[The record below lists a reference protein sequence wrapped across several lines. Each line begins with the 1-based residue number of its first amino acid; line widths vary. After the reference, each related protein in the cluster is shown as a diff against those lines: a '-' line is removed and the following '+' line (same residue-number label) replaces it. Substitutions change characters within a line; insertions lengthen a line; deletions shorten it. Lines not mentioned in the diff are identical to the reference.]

1 MTVRADY
8 DIIFIVKKFKNYIF
22 FRILYNYE
30 YNLIYKMYLIK
41 YFDERRS
48 GIRKT
53 VNLQKTKERYI
64 HMKKML
70 FISTIVLSFLLC
82 SCGSNYDSEKDE
94 SYYDDSSSY
103 SSYSDDYDSS
113 YDLNDDD
120 DDYKSYGSYGD
131 SYSSGDDDS
140 DGYSYDS
147 DDYYYSSNDKDGN
160 GKLSDEEFQNAVGDY
175 LDDIMGN

>member
-1 MTVRADY
+1 
-8 DIIFIVKKFKNYIF
+8 
-22 FRILYNYE
+22 
-30 YNLIYKMYLIK
+30 
-41 YFDERRS
+41 
-48 GIRKT
+48 
-53 VNLQKTKERYI
+53 
-64 HMKKML
+64 MKKIL

-82 SCGSNYDSEKDE
+82 SCGSNYDSGKDK

-103 SSYSDDYDSS
+103 SSS
-113 YDLNDDD
+113 
-120 DDYKSYGSYGD
+120 
-131 SYSSGDDDS
+131 DDDS

>member
-8 DIIFIVKKFKNYIF
+8 DIIFLVKKFKNYIF
-22 FRILYNYE
+22 FRILYNHK
-30 YNLIYKMYLIK
+30 YNLIYRMYLIK
-41 YFDERRS
+41 YFEERRS

-53 VNLQKTKERYI
+53 VNLQKTKGRYI
-64 HMKKML
+64 HMKKIL

-82 SCGSNYDSEKDE
+82 SCGSNYDSGKDK

-103 SSYSDDYDSS
+103 SSS
-113 YDLNDDD
+113 
-120 DDYKSYGSYGD
+120 
-131 SYSSGDDDS
+131 DDDS